1 VTDEPVARVRV
12 TSPRTTGARS
22 RARRTTTAEI
32 DAQTR
37 LGEIYV
43 QSLIRA
49 QLRLALTVVFLVVA
63 TLGVLPL
70 VLRLP
75 VVYHAHVVG
84 IPIPWLVLGIAVYPW
99 VVALAW
105 WYVGR
110 AEHNERSFEDLVEG
124 GP

>member
-1 VTDEPVARVRV
+1 MTDEPVARVRV
-12 TSPRTTGARS
+12 TSPRTAGARS
-22 RARRTTTAEI
+22 RARRPTTAEI

-37 LGEIYV
+37 LGEVYV

-49 QLRLALTVVFLVVA
+49 QLRLALTVVVLVLA
-63 TLGVLPL
+63 TLGALPL

-75 VVYHAHVVG
+75 AVSHAHLLGVPV
-84 IPIPWLVLGIAVYPW
+84 PWLVLGIAVYPW

-105 WYVGR
+105 WYVGE
-110 AEHNERSFEDLVEG
+110 AESNERSFEEIVEG